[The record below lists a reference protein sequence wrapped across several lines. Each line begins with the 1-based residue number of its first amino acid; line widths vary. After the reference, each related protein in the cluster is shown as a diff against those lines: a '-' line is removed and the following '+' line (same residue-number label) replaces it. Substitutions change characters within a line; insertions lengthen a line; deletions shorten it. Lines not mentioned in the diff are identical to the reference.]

1 MACSLSCSFQSSCF
15 VAASRSQS
23 QTNKNNMVNEAKDS
37 QQLKQY
43 YVSSSSVGE
52 SDVSNHCPPPTSNG
66 GDDCEGHNT
75 FITGQPP
82 RLLTWSNVN
91 LSVVSLF
98 LLHSLFCRSTA
109 YLSEPSFFATL
120 KGRRENSKECLGDGR
135 QRNYGNSRTLWSW

>member
-1 MACSLSCSFQSSCF
+1 
-15 VAASRSQS
+15 
-23 QTNKNNMVNEAKDS
+23 MVNEAKDS
-37 QQLKQY
+37 QQLKKY

-52 SDVSNHCPPPTSNG
+52 SDVSNHGPPPPSNG

-98 LLHSLFCRSTA
+98 LLHGLLCRSTA
-109 YLSEPSFFATL
+109 SLSEPSFFPTL
-120 KGRRENSKECLGDGR
+120 KKGDVKILKNVWGMAGNEITAILGPSGAGA
-135 QRNYGNSRTLWSW
+135 YFPSH